1 MPSAYLD
8 ELKVA
13 LQKVEQTPDAR
24 RDPEASELKN
34 VLVDRIAALE
44 LDKAIETANA
54 PKPPEVEVVYLPK
67 RDDEEIN

>member
-24 RDPEASELKN
+24 RGPEASELKN

-44 LDKAIETANA
+44 LDKAIKSANA
-54 PKPPEVEVVYLPK
+54 P
-67 RDDEEIN
+67 